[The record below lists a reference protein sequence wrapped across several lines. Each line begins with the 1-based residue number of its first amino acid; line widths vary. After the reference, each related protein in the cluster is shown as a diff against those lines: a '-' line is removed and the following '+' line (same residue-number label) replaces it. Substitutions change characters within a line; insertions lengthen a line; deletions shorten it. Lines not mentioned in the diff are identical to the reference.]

1 MRPHVKLIGGCLALA
16 LLYSGPSV
24 LAQRGE
30 QPVFHEGQVVAIT
43 DTEVTVKEWA
53 GSYTYRLRPG
63 ERPTLDAAGIKAGD
77 TVSFSA
83 WEANEIAFDF
93 RKK

>member
-1 MRPHVKLIGGCLALA
+1 MRPHVKLIVGCLALVGIC
-16 LLYSGPSV
+16 SGPSG

-30 QPVFHEGQVVAIT
+30 QPMFHEGRVVSIT

-93 RKK
+93 RKT

>member
-1 MRPHVKLIGGCLALA
+1 MRPHVKLIVGCLALV
-16 LLYSGPSV
+16 LLFSGPSV

-30 QPVFHEGQVVAIT
+30 RPVFHEGQVVAIT

-63 ERPTLDAAGIKAGD
+63 GRQALDGAGIKPGD
-77 TVSFSA
+77 NVTFPA
-83 WEANEIAFDF
+83 WEANEIAYDF